1 MAFSEI
7 AEVRKKAVEE
17 LSLQESLSAGRL
29 MDKLLSERP
38 LERTDLPLPRPITVV
53 YSPPPGSGKRVA
65 VHPPLANAESRSARA
80 STRPAATC
88 W

>member
-1 MAFSEI
+1 MAKGKRECGCPPKGKLWRCHHEL

-38 LERTDLPLPRPITVV
+38 EERTDLPLPRPITVV
-53 YSPPPGSGKRVA
+53 YSPPPGSGKRK
-65 VHPPLANAESRSARA
+65 
-80 STRPAATC
+80 
-88 W
+88 